1 MIRMRVF
8 GRCAIYND
16 PISPVIKNPTIIG
29 WNALYRDIDLTIE
42 RRWNG
47 AELLRRMK
55 GWFTANPERM
65 IDVIELHALLQVST
79 DGDLI
84 VELEDEVHLHRLKSH
99 LEAVFGDQVLLKP

>member
-29 WNALYRDIDLTIE
+29 WKALYRDVDQTIE
-42 RRWNG
+42 RRWSG

-55 GWFTANPERM
+55 GWITANPERI
-65 IDVIELHALLQVST
+65 IDVIESHVSLQVTT
-79 DGDLI
+79 DGDLV

-99 LEAVFGDQVLLKP
+99 LEAVFGDQVQLRP